1 MKLDCFWSY
10 EHNWGY
16 ICTFWPQKCT
26 VFKAGT
32 QNHNLVFALTAK
44 CTNQR
49 VYTDKIFNLQLK
61 VCSQRAW
68 VNARRRQKAFRALKT
83 EVLLNSIY
91 NNLCQAGA
99 GNPIY
104 LISTLH
110 KCLKYVC
117 FCILWVTVNL
127 ELDGAFN
134 TLTTEMCWAKRNS
147 SYWTK
152 CFGVFCRMMMS
163 ITFWMCLAISEQ
175 FRWGEL

>member
-134 TLTTEMCWAKRNS
+134 TLTTEMCWGSKKKQFILN
-147 SYWTK
+147 K
-152 CFGVFCRMMMS
+152 M
-163 ITFWMCLAISEQ
+163 FWGFLQNDDEYYLLNVSCY
-175 FRWGEL
+175 FRTI